1 MIFSFS
7 KNLETPYG
15 NGLRKFNN
23 SLYSNI
29 DYTTKL
35 KNHLKLIQKTILQ
48 ENITD
53 EQMIWEYIK
62 YEIKKFFISFSE
74 QYAKCKQIKTFILQK
89 KLKQLEA
96 NANFNFDEHYL
107 ECKNNLEK
115 IFQEKANGIKMRS
128 KCNWYGFGEK
138 SSKFSLT

>member
-1 MIFSFS
+1 
-7 KNLETPYG
+7 
-15 NGLRKFNN
+15 
-23 SLYSNI
+23 
-29 DYTTKL
+29 
-35 KNHLKLIQKTILQ
+35 
-48 ENITD
+48 
-53 EQMIWEYIK
+53 MIWEYIK

-96 NANFNFDEHYL
+96 NANFNFNEHYL

-138 SSKFSLT
+138 SSKFSLTQKSSMRCKTKLELSFVAKMKLQKNI

>member
-15 NGLRKFNN
+15 NGLWKFNN

-74 QYAKCKQIKTFILQK
+74 QYAKFKQIKTFILQK

-96 NANFNFDEHYL
+96 NANFNFNEHYL

-128 KCNWYGFGEK
+128 KCNWYEFGEK

>member
-15 NGLRKFNN
+15 NGLWKFNN

-96 NANFNFDEHYL
+96 NSNFNFNEHYL

>member
-15 NGLRKFNN
+15 NGLWKFNN

-74 QYAKCKQIKTFILQK
+74 NMLNVNKSKHLFYK
-89 KLKQLEA
+89 K
-96 NANFNFDEHYL
+96 N
-107 ECKNNLEK
+107 
-115 IFQEKANGIKMRS
+115 
-128 KCNWYGFGEK
+128 
-138 SSKFSLT
+138 